1 MGIGNRLHT
10 CSREHLNQ
18 PQRQTIRRDLT
29 LSHAKPNRLAQPVQ
43 RLLRKGSFELTCH
56 RANVFALHPK
66 PPDRLVVLLIKRSD
80 RVEHFKFPL
89 FFNKFKDPTYEDIQD
104 FEIHRG
110 DHEEVDGDQVSE
122 MVGQERFPGR
132 GR

>member
-89 FFNKFKDPTYEDIQD
+89 FFNKFKDPTY
-104 FEIHRG
+104 
-110 DHEEVDGDQVSE
+110 DGVLTSFGVRQFCSRASGSWLYSMSLPD
-122 MVGQERFPGR
+122 G
-132 GR
+132 